1 MSKEIRMQRNELV
14 WQSRTV
20 YWKERDWDNLK
31 KWVAGHAEKARQNPN
46 DGWYKQFI
54 KVNEVIENMT
64 WDEAV
69 EQYKKWENGDD
80 DALYWEET
88 QLYSDGTYKVYFGDW
103 LKDQIREDCYDADV
117 DGEDYADDYDENV
130 EVLDNDEDE
139 D

>member
-20 YWKERDWDNLK
+20 CWNENDWNNLK
-31 KWVAGHAEKARQNPN
+31 KWVATQAEIAREKLG
-46 DGWYKQFI
+46 GWYQQFVKI
-54 KVNEVIENMT
+54 NEVIKDMT

-69 EQYKKWENGDD
+69 EQYEKWDNGDED
-80 DALYWEET
+80 QLYWEET
-88 QLYSDGTYKVYFGDW
+88 YAYTDETYKVFFGEW
-103 LKDQIREDCYDADV
+103 LQDQIREDCYDADI